1 VSTSLPGVTRLVEP
15 VVSVPD
21 MTSFYRHGW
30 HSWSPTGWVPPDGT
44 VQPIS
49 DRGRWLCHDDPVF
62 ALETRVSGSAFG
74 VGRRDDG
81 HAVLLGSLDPGAR
94 VLPANGTLVGKSE
107 LSDPHWVAIEGSVQD
122 VFAAY
127 ASELVHHL
135 GSRPRGHQRV
145 WCSWY
150 SYDADVTAAAIEAEV
165 DASVDLG
172 FDVIQI
178 DDGWQA
184 GIGDWVPAGDFAG
197 RMPELVERI
206 VGSGRRAGLW
216 LAPFIARSDSVL
228 ATTRPELLLR
238 DDDGNPVTAGINWGG
253 PFFALDTTSSDTQE
267 YIASVIAQV
276 RQWGFDY
283 LKLDFLYAAAFPGR
297 HAHSMSRE
305 AAYRNGLSIVR
316 EAAGDDCY
324 LLACGAPIIASV
336 GIVDGVRIGP
346 DVAEFWHDPQLTALA
361 DYSGRGARNA
371 IATSSQRLWL
381 RDVVDVDPDVVYI
394 DESEHRLDPS
404 TVDALVALSQITGF
418 TGVSDPL
425 GGLTVDERRR
435 HASLHEVET
444 EVVQMEWGVWS
455 VDGSTFDFPKIVGTD
470 SELGRS
476 VA

>member
-1 VSTSLPGVTRLVEP
+1 MSADIPTVTRLAEP
-15 VVSVPD
+15 VVNVPD

-30 HSWSPTGWVPPDGT
+30 HSWSPTGWVSPDEI
-44 VQPIS
+44 VRPIS
-49 DRGRWLCHDDPVF
+49 DCGRRLSHDDPVF
-62 ALETRVSGSAFG
+62 ALETSVSGSGFG
-74 VGRRDDG
+74 VGRSDDG

-94 VLPANGTLVGKSE
+94 VLPTNGTLVGKSE
-107 LSDPHWVAIEGSVQD
+107 LPDPHWVVIEGSVKD

-127 ASELVHHL
+127 ASELVDHL
-135 GSRPRGHQRV
+135 GGRQRGHQRV

-150 SYDADVTAAAIEAEV
+150 SYYGDVTADAIEAEI
-165 DASVDLG
+165 DAVGDLG

-184 GIGDWVPAGDFAG
+184 GVGDWIPAGDFAG
-197 RMPELVERI
+197 RMPELAERI

-216 LAPFIARSDSVL
+216 LAPFIARSDSLL

-238 DDDGNPVTAGINWGG
+238 DRDGSPVTAGINWGG
-253 PFFALDTTSSDTQE
+253 PYFALDTTSSATQE
-267 YIASVIAQV
+267 YVASVIAEV

-297 HAHSMSRE
+297 HESPMARE

-336 GIVDGVRIGP
+336 GIVDGIRLGP

-361 DYSGRGARNA
+361 DFSGRGARNA

-381 RDVVDVDPDVVYI
+381 RDILDVDPDVIYI
-394 DESEHRLDPS
+394 DEDEHRLES
-404 TVDALVALSQITGF
+404 NTADALVALAQITGF
-418 TGVSDPL
+418 TVVSDRL
-425 GGLTVDERRR
+425 GGLSSAERLRL
-435 HASLHEVET
+435 ASLLAAKP
-444 EVVQMEWGVWS
+444 EVVQRDWGVWS

>member
-1 VSTSLPGVTRLVEP
+1 VSTDLPAATRLAEAVA
-15 VVSVPD
+15 SVPD

-30 HSWSPTGWVPPDGT
+30 HSWSPTGWVSPDEI
-44 VQPIS
+44 VRPIS
-49 DRGRWLCHDDPVF
+49 NRGRRLSHDDPLF
-62 ALETRVSGSAFG
+62 ALETSVSGSGFG
-74 VGRRDDG
+74 VGRSDDG

-107 LSDPHWVAIEGSVQD
+107 LPDPHWVVIEGSVQD

-127 ASELVHHL
+127 ASELVDHL
-135 GSRPRGHQRV
+135 GGRRRGHQRV

-150 SYDADVTAAAIEAEV
+150 SYYADVTADAIEAEI
-165 DASVDLG
+165 DAAGDLG

-184 GIGDWVPAGDFAG
+184 GVGDWIPAGDFAG
-197 RMPELVERI
+197 RMPELAEHI

-216 LAPFIARSDSVL
+216 LAPFVARSDSLL

-238 DDDGNPVTAGINWGG
+238 DEEGSPVTAGINWGG
-253 PFFALDTTSSDTQE
+253 PYFALDTTSSATQE
-267 YIASVIAQV
+267 YVASVIAEV

-283 LKLDFLYAAAFPGR
+283 LKLDFMYAAAFPGR
-297 HAHSMSRE
+297 HESPMARE

-336 GIVDGVRIGP
+336 GIADGIRLGP
-346 DVAEFWHDPQLTALA
+346 DGAEFWHDPQLTALA
-361 DYSGRGARNA
+361 DFSGRGARNA

-381 RDVVDVDPDVVYI
+381 RDILDVDPDVVYI
-394 DESEHRLDPS
+394 DESEHRLES
-404 TVDALVALSQITGF
+404 NTVDALVALAQITGF
-418 TGVSDPL
+418 TVVSDRL
-425 GGLTVDERRR
+425 GGLSVAERLRL
-435 HASLHEVET
+435 ASLLDAKP
-444 EVVQMEWGVWS
+444 EVVQRDWGVWS
-455 VDGSTFDFPKIVGTD
+455 VDGSTFDFPKMVGED